1 MHKGIFRLKLFAID
15 EPTPY
20 NVPGMNESRVDVG
33 QLQKRD
39 PHAWTTVLAGHVGL
53 EDVAVTAVNAV
64 PLHPEGTGKGY
75 SNRVVRY
82 LVGLANASDP
92 IPFIGKKTSP
102 EEALF
107 YRDLAGTIPTVAPRC
122 WFAHVVGEDG
132 WVILDDV
139 PNHVAIGCW
148 SPVDVENVIHDMVM
162 FHVAFW
168 DLPDLSIHYPWLP
181 HFVGRSQKTYTW
193 EQLRWEH
200 AVYFEQGPAAI
211 ISDHALQHL
220 GHLAP
225 LFLKAANG
233 LAVMRALGGWPGV
246 IGESHL
252 AAAAD
257 LLDDPLP
264 VLEPL
269 LRLPPTLLHGDMN
282 KRHWQLTLFQEQR
295 LLDWR
300 NVAIGPSICDLISFL
315 EQFDLLFTQDE
326 MTAIQIDGNSLA
338 TEETI
343 IDSYLL
349 AMKAELGPQ
358 FDARQ
363 MRQALPAARC
373 LQIMKTCF
381 PHFAT
386 WFNRMPDK
394 YTWQRVNRMTDV
406 ELAGRA
412 WQPMVGYRPYL
423 RDVFERFL
431 QSYRML

>member
-1 MHKGIFRLKLFAID
+1 MVFALGG
-15 EPTPY
+15 PTPY
-20 NVPGMNESRVDVG
+20 NVPGMNESRVDVA

-39 PHAWTTVLAGHVGL
+39 PQAWTALLAGYDGL
-53 EDVAVTAVNAV
+53 EDVVVTAVTAV
-64 PLHPEGTGKGY
+64 PLHQEGASNGY
-75 SNRVVRY
+75 SRRVVRY
-82 LVGLANASDP
+82 LVSLANTSDP
-92 IPFIGKKTSP
+92 IPFIAKKTGP
-102 EEALF
+102 EEAFF
-107 YRDLAGTIPTVAPRC
+107 YRDLAATIPDVAPRC
-122 WFAHVVGEDG
+122 WFTHVVGEDG

-139 PNHVAIGCW
+139 PNHVAIERW
-148 SPVDVENVIHDMVM
+148 SPVDVDNVINDMVM
-162 FHVAFW
+162 FHVTYW
-168 DLPDLSIHYPWLP
+168 DQPDLSIHYPWLP
-181 HFVGRSQKTYTW
+181 HFVGRRQQTYTW
-193 EQLRWEH
+193 EQLRREH
-200 AVYFEQGPAAI
+200 AVYFEEGPAAL

-225 LFLKAANG
+225 LFLEAANG

-264 VLEPL
+264 MLEPL

-282 KRHWQLTLFQEQR
+282 KRHWHLTLFQEQR

-300 NVAIGPSICDLISFL
+300 KVVSGPAICDLISFQ
-315 EQFDLLFTQDE
+315 EQFDLLFTKDGIP
-326 MTAIQIDGNSLA
+326 AIHVDGTSVA

-343 IDSYLL
+343 IDSYIL
-349 AMKAELGPQ
+349 AMKAELGSQ

-373 LQIMKTCF
+373 LQILTTCF

-394 YTWQRVNRMTDV
+394 YTWQRVNRMPDADLT
-406 ELAGRA
+406 GRA
-412 WQPMVGYRPYL
+412 LLPIVGYRPYL
-423 RDVFERFL
+423 RDVFRRFL
-431 QSYRML
+431 QAYRML